1 MKLSVNHL
9 NVSFGEKVVIRDLSM
24 DFSLGKVTCLTGPS
38 GCGKTTLLRVL
49 CGLQAVGAGMV
60 NNPFSVS
67 FAFQED
73 RLFPWLS
80 AQDNIAAILPGKRK
94 STRIEAKN
102 WLKRVGLEGEEEKL
116 PASLSGGM
124 CQRVSLARA
133 LAADRE
139 LLLLDEPFHAMDA
152 AIKKQCM
159 DLIRSSSKGKTIIF
173 VTHDLE
179 EAEQF
184 ADEICF
190 FSGSPLALGKK
201 VIKKRTYS

>member
-9 NVSFGEKVVIRDLSM
+9 NVSFGEKVVIRDFSM
-24 DFSLGKVTCLTGPS
+24 DFSLGKITCLTGPS

-49 CGLQAVGAGMV
+49 CGLQSTETGVV

-80 AQDNIAAILPGKRK
+80 AQDNIAAVLPGKRK
-94 STRIEAKN
+94 NTKTEAKS

-152 AIKKQCM
+152 VIKKQCM

-179 EAEQF
+179 EADQF

-190 FSGSPLALGKK
+190 FSGVPLTLEKK

>member
-9 NVSFGEKVVIRDLSM
+9 NVSFGEKVVIRDFSM
-24 DFSLGKVTCLTGPS
+24 DFSLGKITCLTGPS

-49 CGLQAVGAGMV
+49 CGLQATETGVV

-80 AQDNIAAILPGKRK
+80 AQDNIAAVLPGKRK
-94 STRIEAKN
+94 NTKTEVKS

-152 AIKKQCM
+152 VIKKQCM

-179 EAEQF
+179 EADQF

-190 FSGSPLALGKK
+190 FSGVPLTLEKK

>member
-9 NVSFGEKVVIRDLSM
+9 NVSFGEKVVIRDFSM
-24 DFSLGKVTCLTGPS
+24 DFSLGKITCLTGPS

-49 CGLQAVGAGMV
+49 CGLQATETGVV

-80 AQDNIAAILPGKRK
+80 AQDNIAAVLPEKRK
-94 STRIEAKN
+94 NTKAEAKS
-102 WLKRVGLEGEEEKL
+102 WLKKVGLEGEEEKL

-152 AIKKQCM
+152 VIKKQCM

-179 EAEQF
+179 EADQF

-190 FSGSPLALGKK
+190 FSGVPLTLEKK
-201 VIKKRTYS
+201 VIKMRTSS